1 MRSTGSPRVAASC
14 STLSRFMS
22 SDVGKSM
29 SIRAGGLT
37 PGIPTL
43 ASVSEVDAALPV
55 SAATH
60 DGQLSLAP
68 SGHSTAL
75 RFCSLRL
82 CKPSSVDPGVFVLV
96 PASGVAPQSKNFK
109 LPASIRHHLS
119 LLLGPSGLAL
129 AKLAASRIPPFSPVE
144 AFGIMTPETPKL
156 LDGIRLSSSRPP
168 CSDASH
174 AAVTHVRMSN
184 CKLKLQFLAAAA
196 AAAQEELPGQRR

>member
-1 MRSTGSPRVAASC
+1 MMTNFIQTLEQGSQKWKLDRPPRPRRSLRW
-14 STLSRFMS
+14 
-22 SDVGKSM
+22 
-29 SIRAGGLT
+29 
-37 PGIPTL
+37 
-43 ASVSEVDAALPV
+43 PV

-68 SGHSTAL
+68 SGHSTVL

-96 PASGVAPQSKNFK
+96 PAFGVAPQSKNFM
-109 LPASIRHHLS
+109 LPASIRHRLS

-168 CSDASH
+168 CPDTSH
-174 AAVTHVRMSN
+174 AAATHARMSN

-196 AAAQEELPGQRR
+196 TQDELPGQRR